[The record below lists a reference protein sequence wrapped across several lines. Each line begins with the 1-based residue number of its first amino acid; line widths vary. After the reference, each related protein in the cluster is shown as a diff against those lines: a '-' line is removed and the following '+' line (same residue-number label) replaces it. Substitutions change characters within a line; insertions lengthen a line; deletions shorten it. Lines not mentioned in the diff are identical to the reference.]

1 VKSIFSARQRYMRGM
16 MTKQEFNY
24 LVAQEVFKKWVF
36 RAKDTEHHWRWL
48 AELSA
53 YLELKFL
60 GIE

>member
-1 VKSIFSARQRYMRGM
+1 MRGM